1 MVISHK
7 ARILAAARKQRVDKL
22 PFGARIDVWYNY
34 HFGHGT
40 LPEKYRGWNIVEIL
54 RDQGAGAQVRHL
66 RIWKVEYDDLEVV
79 THEDP
84 PYTTKEWRTPVGTV
98 SQKTVFT
105 PEEGPWVVYEVD
117 QPFKSEK
124 DYPVIEYILEHT
136 RLVIDLGE
144 YLEKEKMMGDQGI
157 IYTGMDLYSPMQQVM
172 RYWLGYERFFY
183 ELHDHPARVERL
195 YELEKAL
202 AKRKLE
208 ILAESPVEVP
218 MICGNW
224 SDEFHTPVFKKYFT
238 PWLKEA
244 SDYLHAR
251 GKLTQVHADGEMR
264 RLIPLFLETGVDVA
278 EAWSPAPM
286 TSVTTSELRKA
297 WGDRVTIWG
306 GIPAV
311 LFEPSQYSDQ
321 EFDDYVRNLF
331 KEVAP
336 GDNFIVGMGDNVP
349 FDGDINRV
357 GRVVELIDKYG
368 TLPIE
373 I

>member
-1 MVISHK
+1 MVISHRD
-7 ARILAAARKQRVDKL
+7 RILAAARKHRVDKL

-40 LPEKYRGWNIVEIL
+40 LPEKYRGWSMVEIL

-66 RIWKVEYDDLEVV
+66 RIWKVDYDELELV

-84 PYTTKEWRTPVGTV
+84 PYTTREWQTPVGTV
-98 SQKTVFT
+98 SQKTIFT

-117 QPFKSEK
+117 HPFKSEQ
-124 DYPVIEYILEHT
+124 DYPAIEYILEHT
-136 RLVIDLGE
+136 RLIPDLGE
-144 YLEKEKMMGDQGI
+144 YLEKEKMMGGQGI

-172 RYWLGYERFFY
+172 RYWLGYEQFFY
-183 ELHDHPARVERL
+183 ELHDHPAQVERL

-202 AKRKLE
+202 AKKKLQ
-208 ILAESPVEVP
+208 ILAESPVEMP

-264 RLIPLFLETGVDVA
+264 RLIPLFLETGIDVA
-278 EAWSPAPM
+278 EAWSPVPM
-286 TSVTTSELRKA
+286 TSVTTAELRGA
-297 WGDRVTIWG
+297 WGDGVTIWG

-321 EFDDYVRNLF
+321 EFDDYIKNLF
-331 KEVAP
+331 SEVAP

-357 GRVVELIDKYG
+357 GRVAELIDKYG
-368 TLPIE
+368 RLPIE
-373 I
+373 V